1 MADLN
6 THNLE
11 VQKTSPL
18 KSLGIA
24 VFIIIFCSL
33 LYIVWYI
40 TREPSLEEYL
50 SEGLKPEQ
58 YLSYAEHLFEEEH
71 YLLADSVLSSIPR
84 DSKDYEEVKELKSRY
99 IKNVWFEYSNPR
111 LRKKLSE
118 MIYEADKIPFI
129 QVKEKIEIGR
139 FYCEGFTELHI
150 LPNGVARFEQFST
163 GECARMGI
171 LNFPSYDTDAI
182 LDGNWII
189 QWSPNI
195 NNSGSEIVIRIKTPG
210 TSDTYGKISNTLDN
224 PYFIS
229 IKEFF
234 AAINRKGRYTYHP
247 FILASARDAN
257 YDYSNFY
264 TYGESL
270 RNQFMRERDLVRY
283 NNGDFGIK

>member
-71 YLLADSVLSSIPR
+71 YLLADSVLSFIPR

-99 IKNVWFEYSNPR
+99 TIDLSMPSSLIGDIYHGGHGTWNTYRIDYRLDIDTLTRQSPSQSVLRGRLSLTDRWMNPKITQNVS
-111 LRKKLSE
+111 LS
-118 MIYEADKIPFI
+118 ID
-129 QVKEKIEIGR
+129 
-139 FYCEGFTELHI
+139 TERNHI
-150 LPNGVARFEQFST
+150 RVGSSVLGDYVTLEP
-163 GECARMGI
+163 
-171 LNFPSYDTDAI
+171 
-182 LDGNWII
+182 DGNELRVY
-189 QWSPNI
+189 QDGEYTFS
-195 NNSGSEIVIRIKTPG
+195 
-210 TSDTYGKISNTLDN
+210 
-224 PYFIS
+224 F
-229 IKEFF
+229 KEV
-234 AAINRKGRYTYHP
+234 G
-247 FILASARDAN
+247 DA
-257 YDYSNFY
+257 
-264 TYGESL
+264 T
-270 RNQFMRERDLVRY
+270 R
-283 NNGDFGIK
+283 

>member
-71 YLLADSVLSSIPR
+71 YLLADSVLSFIPRDSKDYEEVKELKSRFAISYAEDLFKKKLYLLADSVLSFIPR

-99 IKNVWFEYSNPR
+99 TIDLSMPSSLIGDIYHGGHGTWNTYRIDYRLDIDTLTRQSPSQSVLRGRLSLTDRWMNP
-111 LRKKLSE
+111 
-118 MIYEADKIPFI
+118 
-129 QVKEKIEIGR
+129 
-139 FYCEGFTELHI
+139 GFTQYVSLSIDTERNHI
-150 LPNGVARFEQFST
+150 RVGSSVLGDYVTLEP
-163 GECARMGI
+163 
-171 LNFPSYDTDAI
+171 
-182 LDGNWII
+182 DGNELRVY
-189 QWSPNI
+189 QDGEYTFS
-195 NNSGSEIVIRIKTPG
+195 
-210 TSDTYGKISNTLDN
+210 
-224 PYFIS
+224 F
-229 IKEFF
+229 KEV
-234 AAINRKGRYTYHP
+234 G
-247 FILASARDAN
+247 DA
-257 YDYSNFY
+257 
-264 TYGESL
+264 T
-270 RNQFMRERDLVRY
+270 R
-283 NNGDFGIK
+283 